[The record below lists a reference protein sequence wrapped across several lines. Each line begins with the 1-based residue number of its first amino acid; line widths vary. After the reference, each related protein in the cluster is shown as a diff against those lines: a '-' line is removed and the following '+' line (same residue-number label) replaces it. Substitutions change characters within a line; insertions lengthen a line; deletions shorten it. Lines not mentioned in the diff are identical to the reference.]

1 MLARVVFPHIGKL
14 PLRQIVPAH
23 ILDILNRPSKANG
36 LSVAA
41 EARRTMSSV
50 FEFGVPTL
58 RADTD
63 PVYQVRKSL
72 PQNKTQHKRQLSSDE
87 IGKLLRSE
95 ERRVGKECDSRC
107 KS

>member
-63 PVYQVRKSL
+63 PAYPVRKSL
-72 PQNKTQHKRQLSSDE
+72 PQNKTQHKRPLSSDE

-95 ERRVGKECDSRC
+95 EHTSELQSLMRTSY
-107 KS
+107 